1 MNAIRRTLLTTAIV
15 LLAAPLLYA
24 QVTEPAVIKQ
34 LEKLRALPID
44 QRSEAAIKLAGNI
57 RTLPAGAKKV
67 GLADDLAHVV
77 TAGDQGAN
85 ALQAAA
91 DALSQA
97 LAETPIPAKKDQP
110 PEPYFELARLVRYEN
125 AHATLNDALF
135 AQASHLL
142 AGYDAD
148 VQKADFTLSD
158 LKGKKY
164 TLSELRGKIV
174 LINFW
179 ATTCNACVQE
189 LPDLD
194 IIYTHYQSQGLVI
207 LTITPEDYPVV
218 TKFIRKWEYNPP
230 VLIDA
235 DGNAAKQF
243 HVDVEIVTSAATSV
257 GKGKQPQV
265 DTSSDVKGLPRTFVF
280 DREGK
285 LAAQAIDQRTQRQFF
300 EMLAAGGLHP

>member
-1 MNAIRRTLLTTAIV
+1 MNPIRRTLFTATV

-24 QVTEPAVIKQ
+24 QVTEPAVVKQ
-34 LEKLRALPID
+34 LEKLRAQPID
-44 QRSEAAIKLAGNI
+44 QRTEAVIKLAGNI
-57 RTLPAGAKKV
+57 RTLPAGSKKV
-67 GLADDLAHVV
+67 GLADDLAHLV
-77 TAGDQGAN
+77 TAGDQGAK

-110 PEPYFELARLVRYEN
+110 PMQYLDLARLVRYEN
-125 AHATLNDALF
+125 AHATLNDPLF
-135 AQASHLL
+135 DKASQLL
-142 AGYDAD
+142 VDYDAD
-148 VQKADFTLSD
+148 VQKADFTLND

-179 ATTCNACVQE
+179 ATTCVACVQE

-218 TKFIRKWEYNPP
+218 FKFMRKWEYHPP
-230 VLIDA
+230 ILIDA
-235 DGNAAKQF
+235 DGKVAKQF
-243 HVDVEIVTSAATSV
+243 HVDVEIVTAAAISG

-285 LAAQAIDQRTQRQFF
+285 LVAQAIDQRTQHQIF
-300 EMLAAGGLHP
+300 EMLAAAGLHP